1 MSKIKIGCK
10 QIIDYMKKNGFY
22 SQYCRNVL
30 NDNRIDTS
38 KKSLRYK
45 QHLFMGLMYAA
56 GTSAINNNFRW
67 GATPEGY
74 EFWYEKSLQI
84 NRAFASVPLKYKHI
98 IRKT

>member
-1 MSKIKIGCK
+1 
-10 QIIDYMKKNGFY
+10 MKENGFY

-45 QHLFMGLMYAA
+45 QHLFMGLMCAA
-56 GTSAINNNFRW
+56 GTSAIPNSFLW
-67 GATPEGY
+67 EATPEGY
-74 EFWYEKSLQI
+74 DFWNEKSLQI
-84 NRAFASVPLKYKHI
+84 NIAFLFVPLKYKHI